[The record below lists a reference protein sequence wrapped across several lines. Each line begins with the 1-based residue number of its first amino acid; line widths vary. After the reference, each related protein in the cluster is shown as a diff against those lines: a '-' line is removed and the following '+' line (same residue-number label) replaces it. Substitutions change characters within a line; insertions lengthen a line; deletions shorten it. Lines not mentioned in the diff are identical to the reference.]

1 MTGIQA
7 GSSRAPGNRSFP
19 MVALAAGILV
29 WSPAT
34 GWAQVRVVIEQAEAI
49 VDEGNARCGV
59 GLPRPAAAAISDPW
73 WDQRAT
79 EASDPKPAQLQ
90 RPSVPERMAVQRKGV
105 AEAALQR
112 ELSVVRAVAPDLDP
126 AVRREVLMAG
136 ERAVERLA
144 AGGVP
149 TPGSVQQSS
158 PQEIQ
163 SFLER
168 ALLSID
174 RDRADAYRAEITA
187 RAARRRQAA
196 LAVLVEAVDQ
206 EALLTEPERAALA
219 AGLEERW
226 QPAWENLAL
235 AASRSR
241 ITAARLPPG
250 VAEAAQRS
258 LSPERFAAWQE
269 RLRPAQ
275 P

>member
-7 GSSRAPGNRSFP
+7 GRSRAPGNRSFP
-19 MVALAAGILV
+19 VAALAAGILV
-29 WSPAT
+29 WSAAT
-34 GWAQVRVVIEQAEAI
+34 GRAQVRVVIEQAEAI
-49 VDEGNARCGV
+49 VDEGNPRCGV

-79 EASDPKPAQLQ
+79 EAADPKPAPLP
-90 RPSVPERMAVQRKGV
+90 RDSAAERMAMQRQGV
-105 AEAALQR
+105 AEAALRR
-112 ELSVVRAVAPDLDP
+112 ELSVVRAIASDLDP
-126 AVRREVLMAG
+126 AARRELFTAG
-136 ERAVERLA
+136 EQAVERLA
-144 AGGVP
+144 ARRAL
-149 TPGSVQQSS
+149 SS
-158 PQEIQ
+158 IQPLATQEIQ
-163 SFLER
+163 SVLEPVLR
-168 ALLSID
+168 SID
-174 RDRADAYRAEITA
+174 RDRAAAYRAEIAA

-226 QPAWENLAL
+226 QSDWENLAL
-235 AASRSR
+235 AASRAR

-250 VAEAAQRS
+250 VADAARRS

-269 RLRPAQ
+269 RLRLGQ